1 MKLTTI
7 ALVLLTSVT
16 PAIAHQDDS
25 CDINLRGDV
34 HYNPAQ
40 ITLTLPN
47 RDEVQ
52 INQDHSLYL
61 NAQPVH
67 LNASQQADV
76 TGYYEAISEAVP
88 MSMEIADKG
97 LKMADS
103 AVTEVFAHLLGEDD
117 ELITEFQTSF
127 TEMRQ
132 SLEQQFYTD
141 DGSIKITANNDASD
155 NWLGSDWEQEFE
167 QRIEDLAERA
177 TGKLL
182 MALAGQWFSSDDNL
196 ESFEQRMEN
205 FGEDLE
211 SRMEEQA
218 QMLEQQ
224 ASKLCRILRR
234 ADGYENQMQR
244 TIGGL
249 DDLNM
254 LDLETHR
261 SHHSAK
267 M

>member
-1 MKLTTI
+1 MKMSAI

-16 PAIAHQDDS
+16 PVMAHQNDS

-47 RDEVQ
+47 RDQVQ

-61 NAQPVH
+61 NAQPIH
-67 LNASQQADV
+67 LSASQQANV
-76 TGYYEAISEAVP
+76 AGYYEAINEAVP
-88 MSMEIADKG
+88 MSMEMADKG
-97 LKMADS
+97 LAMANG

-117 ELITEFQTSF
+117 ELVTEFQTSF
-127 TEMRQ
+127 AEMRQ

-211 SRMEEQA
+211 SRMEAQA
-218 QMLEQQ
+218 EMLEQQ
-224 ASKLCRILRR
+224 AHKLCRILRQ
-234 ADGYENQMQR
+234 ADGYETQMQR
-244 TIGGL
+244 TIAGL
-249 DDLNM
+249 DELNI

-261 SHHSAK
+261 SHNSAK